1 MGNTRNYSTSS
12 STCKL
17 IYRWN
22 EGQKTFCSRSGCHHA
37 WLFNIPPH
45 NLVSSLLFVFQYKSE
60 INDSIVILYLWLS
73 DLVFLPQAGVQFP
86 LCELIK
92 ALQGGELQMEWRC
105 AVLAGSSLYFGALLT
120 TIFLQ
125 AGFCIQFRAG
135 ASHWFL
141 WHSSFWKFWNVRLQ
155 LNNIKL
161 TKVRLEKLRYTFRN
175 GLRDI
180 KHNVNIK
187 VTVQKLQS

>member
-1 MGNTRNYSTSS
+1 MHGFLTYLLTILS
-12 STCKL
+12 
-17 IYRWN
+17 
-22 EGQKTFCSRSGCHHA
+22 
-37 WLFNIPPH
+37 P
-45 NLVSSLLFVFQYKSE
+45 LLFAFQYKSE
-60 INDSIVILYLWLS
+60 INDSIVIPCLWLS
-73 DLVFLPQAGVQFP
+73 DLVFLPQAGVQFL

-92 ALQGGELQMEWRC
+92 ALQGGELQMGWRC

-135 ASHWFL
+135 ASQYFAKFHFFL
-141 WHSSFWKFWNVRLQ
+141 WHSSFWEFWNVRLQ

-175 GLRDI
+175 GLCDI

-187 VTVQKLQS
+187 VTVQELQS